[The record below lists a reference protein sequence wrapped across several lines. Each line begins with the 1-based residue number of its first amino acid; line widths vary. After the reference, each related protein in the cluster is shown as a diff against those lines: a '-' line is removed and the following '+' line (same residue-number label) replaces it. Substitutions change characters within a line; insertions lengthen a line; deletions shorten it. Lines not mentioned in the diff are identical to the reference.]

1 MLLAMEK
8 TRKQSKKTVRQAPEV
23 IIKAAYQEH
32 LLIEGRRPASVYK
45 FCQDIG
51 IPEDQF
57 YSFYGSF
64 DSVEKSIWNGY
75 IQKTITRLQS
85 DDAFA
90 EFSAREKIL
99 SLYFTLL
106 EELRANRSFV
116 LLQLSTVKRLESTPL
131 FLKDFRK
138 SFEDLIIVI
147 LERGKESGE
156 IATRPLLDERYP
168 GLFWFHFGF
177 ILMFWKNDD
186 SKEFEKTDA
195 AIEKSVNLAFDLISK
210 GAVDSALDFGKF
222 LYQNR

>member
-1 MLLAMEK
+1 MAMEK
-8 TRKQSKKTVRQAPEV
+8 TRKQSKKTARQAPEV
-23 IIKAAYQEH
+23 IIKAAYQNY
-32 LLIEGRRPASVYK
+32 LLIEGKRPASVYK

-51 IPEDQF
+51 ISENEF

-64 DSVEKSIWNGY
+64 DSVEKNIWNNL
-75 IQKTITRLQS
+75 IQKTIARLQS
-85 DDAFA
+85 DDAFS

-116 LLQLSTVKRLESTPL
+116 LLQLSTVNRFESTPV

-138 SFEDLIIVI
+138 SFEDLMIVI
-147 LERGKESGE
+147 LERGKQSGE
-156 IATRPLLDERYP
+156 IAVRPLLDEKYP
-168 GLFWFHFGF
+168 RLFWFHFGF

-186 SKEFEKTDA
+186 SREFEKTDA

-210 GAVDSALDFGKF
+210 GAVDTALDFGKF